1 MSDVRFEVRKAR
13 PTRIEL
19 ISQHWDEPVEMLAT
33 DISPGGLFM
42 PADLLLEAGEPVV
55 ACFSLP
61 GHAQE
66 FQLFGDVVWVS
77 MPRRAADIGCS
88 GMAVN
93 FVKTTALERL
103 SIRHSLR
110 GVPPPLPHK
119 AYRRVVTSA
128 RA

>member
-1 MSDVRFEVRKAR
+1 MGDIRFEVRKAR

-19 ISQHWDEPVEMLAT
+19 ISQYWDEPVEMLAT
-33 DISPGGLFM
+33 DISPGGIFV

-61 GHAQE
+61 GHRQE

-77 MPRRAADIGCS
+77 LPRRARDVATP

-93 FVKTTALERL
+93 FVKTTPMERL
-103 SIRHSLR
+103 GIRHSLR

-119 AYRRVVTSA
+119 AYRSVVTLH
-128 RA
+128 

>member
-1 MSDVRFEVRKAR
+1 MSDIRFEVRKAR

-19 ISQHWDEPVEMLAT
+19 ISQYWDEPVEMVAS
-33 DISPGGLFM
+33 DISPGGIFL

-61 GHAQE
+61 GHRQE
-66 FQLFGDVVWVS
+66 FQIFGDVAWVS
-77 MPRRAADIGCS
+77 MPRRASDLGTS

-93 FVKTTALERL
+93 FVKTTAMERL
-103 SIRHSLR
+103 GIRHSLR

-119 AYRRVVTSA
+119 PYRFVPPRPH
-128 RA
+128 